1 MFLDRVID
9 VTDEYREVLKN
20 FEKDDGTIP
29 YTSRRANSVIE
40 KKYAKKGFEASCA
53 AMLRGNKYYLF
64 YYKVYEDVRLVAA
77 PPTCFGAFG
86 KDTDNW
92 SWPQH
97 KGDFAMYRVYGD
109 KDGNPA
115 KYSPKNQPITPKYV
129 LP

>member
-1 MFLDRVID
+1 M
-9 VTDEYREVLKN
+9 
-20 FEKDDGTIP
+20 
-29 YTSRRANSVIE
+29 
-40 KKYAKKGFEASCA
+40 
-53 AMLRGNKYYLF
+53 
-64 YYKVYEDVRLVAA
+64 RLVAA

-115 KYSPKNQPITPKYV
+115 KYSPNNQPITPKYV
-129 LP
+129 LPVSTAGIKEGDYAMVLGYPGSTARYTPSFGISEKINITNPAMIKVRDTKLAILREAMNADE